1 MITKIL
7 LDTNILIQREDNEP
21 LSKSLQKFL
30 RLMTKDFFKVY
41 IHPATY
47 DDVKN
52 DADENRREITLSKL
66 NSYGELK
73 NPPSFDDDNYFKEK
87 IKIKKSN
94 DYNDALLLYALYTK
108 KVDFLITEDLGIH
121 KRAKLFG
128 LEEQVLTIDDALKYL
143 DIRLP
148 FKPTTIKKTT
158 VDNLD
163 LNDPIFDS
171 LKRDYPE
178 FNHWFEKIS
187 TEGRDCLIY
196 TEKGSL
202 GALLIYKLENEII
215 SLENEILIPK
225 HRIKIA
231 TMIVSSRGNK
241 IGELFLYWIINYAIG
256 LDCEEVYLTHFTKE
270 NDALIYLIEEYGFE
284 HIGNNSRGE
293 EVYIKTINKDKIL
306 KEIEENDDTFSDIAK
321 KYYPYFCDNE
331 NVRKFIVPIK
341 PEFHEKLFLKAGMQ
355 TSLESFTEEGFGEYP
370 SYLIATNT
378 IKKAYLSH
386 ANTHLKEGDLVLF
399 YETDKKGI
407 ADIGVVES
415 FHRVNNLNDLHH
427 LISKRS
433 VFSLEE
439 LENLIEEEL
448 SVILFIHSKTYDYK
462 ISYDELVE
470 SGVISGPIQSTQ
482 SLSHDKYLIIKDKFK
497 HNTY

>member
-30 RLMTKDFFKVY
+30 RLMAKDFFKVY

-52 DADENRREITLSKL
+52 DTDENRRKITLSKL
-66 NSYGELK
+66 NSYDELK
-73 NPPSFDDDNYFKEK
+73 NPPSFEDDENFKGK
-87 IKIKKSN
+87 ITIGRSN
-94 DYNDALLLYALYTK
+94 DYNDALLLYSLYTK

-121 KRAKLFG
+121 KRSKTFD
-128 LEEQVLTIDDALKYL
+128 LEEQVLTIDEALKYL
-143 DIRLP
+143 DIQMP
-148 FKPTTIKKTT
+148 FKPETIKKTT
-158 VDNLD
+158 ADNLD
-163 LNDPIFDS
+163 INDPFFDS
-171 LKRDYPE
+171 LKEDYPE

-187 TEGRDCLIY
+187 KEERNCLIY
-196 TEKGSL
+196 TENGKL
-202 GALLIYKLENEII
+202 GALLVYKLENENID
-215 SLENEILIPK
+215 LVNETLIPK
-225 HRIKIA
+225 PRIKIA
-231 TMIVSSRGNK
+231 TMKVSSTGNK
-241 IGELFLYWIINYAIG
+241 IGELFLYWIINYAISLG
-256 LDCEEVYLTHFTKE
+256 YEEVYLTHFIKE
-270 NDALIYLIEEYGFE
+270 NDDLVYLIEEYGFKFVGDNVRSE
-284 HIGNNSRGE
+284 A
-293 EVYIKTINKDKIL
+293 VYIKNINKDEIL
-306 KEIEENDDTFSDIAK
+306 EEINMNDDSFSDIAK

-341 PEFHEKLFLKAGMQ
+341 PEFHEKLFLKQIVQ
-355 TSLESFTEEGFGEYP
+355 TRLESFSEEGFGEYP
-370 SYLIATNT
+370 SNLIATNT

-386 ANTHLKEGDLVLF
+386 ANANLKEGDLVLF

-415 FHRVNNLNDLHH
+415 FYRVDNLNDLHQ

-439 LENLIEEEL
+439 LEELIKTEV
-448 SVILFIHSKTYDYK
+448 SVMLFIHSKTYDYK

-470 SGVISGPIQSTQ
+470 SGIISGPIQSTQ
-482 SLSHDKYLIIKDKFK
+482 SLSHDKYLIIKDIFK
-497 HNTY
+497 RNTY